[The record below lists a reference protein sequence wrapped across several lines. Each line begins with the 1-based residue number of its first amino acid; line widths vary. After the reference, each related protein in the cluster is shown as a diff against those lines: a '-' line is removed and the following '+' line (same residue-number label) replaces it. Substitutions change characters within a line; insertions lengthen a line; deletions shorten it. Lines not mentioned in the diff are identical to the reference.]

1 MNATQDPTTISTT
14 SWEIPAYE
22 KFVFKPR
29 KSVYCVVIPVINEGD
44 RIKSLLKKMTDLKI
58 SYLVDIVIVDGGSVD
73 DSLRPELL
81 KAHNVS
87 ALLVKSGPG
96 RLSSQLRCAYSF
108 ALLAG
113 YEGIITI
120 DGNDKD
126 DPKDIPHFI
135 SALEKGMDFVQGSR
149 FIEGGTSQ
157 NTPLIRSLAIK
168 LIHAP
173 MLWAASGFR
182 WTDTTQGFRGY
193 SRKLLCDKHVSP
205 FRNIFSDYE
214 LLFYLSYIA
223 PRLNYSCC
231 ELPTSRIY
239 PKGKVPTKITGLRAN
254 YSLLV
259 TLGRVCVGDFNVK
272 ESNLNEIQ

>member
-1 MNATQDPTTISTT
+1 MNATHDPKTINTS

-22 KFVFKPR
+22 KVVFNTR
-29 KSVYCVVIPVINEGD
+29 KSLYCLIIPVINEGN

-58 SYLVDIVIVDGGSVD
+58 YSFVDIIIVDGGSVD
-73 DSLRPELL
+73 HSLRPELL

-87 ALLVKSGPG
+87 ALLIKSGPG

-113 YEGIITI
+113 YDGIVTI

-126 DPKDIPHFI
+126 DPKDIPNFI
-135 SALEKGMDFVQGSR
+135 SALEKGIDFVQGSR
-149 FIEGGTSQ
+149 FIKGGKGQ
-157 NTPLIRSLAIK
+157 NTPIIRELAIK

-173 MLWAASGFR
+173 MLCVASGFH

-193 SRKLLCDKHVSP
+193 SKKLLLDREVSP
-205 FRNIFSDYE
+205 FRDIFSDYE

-254 YSLLV
+254 YGLLV
-259 TLGRVCVGDFNVK
+259 TLARVCRGDFNV
-272 ESNLNEIQ
+272 